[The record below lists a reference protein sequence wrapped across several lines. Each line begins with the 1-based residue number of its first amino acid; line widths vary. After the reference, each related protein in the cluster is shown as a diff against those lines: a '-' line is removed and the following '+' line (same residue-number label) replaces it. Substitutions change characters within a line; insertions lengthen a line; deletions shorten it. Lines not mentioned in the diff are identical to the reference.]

1 MINEY
6 EKLFELA
13 ALLGQQN
20 EFEEILRVVSL
31 HASTLF
37 DAEVASIMMINPRT
51 QHTVKTIIKEGKAI
65 DRQRYQVT
73 ETNVIGWVM
82 KYKQPFLSADIK
94 ADARFAAELF
104 EKEAVRSA
112 MCVPLQSQSVVIG
125 FLLLINKNGGL
136 EVPDGCSLADGEFDE
151 AALHLL
157 EKMTLIAA
165 PFLSNVQKISEYFQ
179 APLPE
184 AALLSKYEPLGLLGK
199 SKPFIELLK
208 AIEAA
213 ARCDVRVLLEGR
225 TGTGK
230 ELVARAI
237 HKLSERSSQPFI
249 AIDCGAIPPNLI
261 ESELFGHV
269 KGAFTGATRDRTGL
283 ITEANQG
290 TLFMDEIANLPLEMQ
305 AKLMRVMQE
314 GEVRPVGSN
323 RSQKVEV
330 RIISASS
337 LPLRDLVAQQKF
349 REDLYYRLLVYPVQ
363 IPALEERHED
373 IALLAEH
380 FLQKFAKQ
388 QRKPVQSFDETMLA
402 FLEQRAWPGNIREL
416 ENFVERL
423 VAFAPAEAIVHDA
436 STLPPGI
443 KEEVEKFLSAKVSYS
458 SPRSLNARL
467 QKYEEELLCEAL
479 VEHNWHQSRAAKA
492 LEIPEQTLRYKM
504 NKLGIAKPN

>member
-1 MINEY
+1 MNNEFQKY
-6 EKLFELA
+6 ESLFELA
-13 ALLGQQN
+13 AILGQQN

-31 HASTLF
+31 KASTLF
-37 DAEVASIMMINPRT
+37 DAEMASIMMVNPKT
-51 QHTVKTIIKEGKAI
+51 QHTIKTIIKEGKEI
-65 DRQRYQVT
+65 DRKPYQLA
-73 ETNVIGWVM
+73 ETNAIGWVM
-82 KYKQPFLSADIK
+82 VNKQPFLSTDVRT
-94 ADARFAAELF
+94 DARFHKDIF
-104 EKEAVRSA
+104 EKTSAVHSV
-112 MCVPLQSQSVVIG
+112 MCVALQCEGMVIG
-125 FLLLINKNGGL
+125 YLLVMNKCDGG
-136 EVPDGCSLADGEFDE
+136 AFDE

-157 EKMTLIAA
+157 EKMAAIAA
-165 PFLSNVQKISEYFQ
+165 PFLSNVQKIQEYFA

-184 AALLSKYEPLGLLGK
+184 AALLNKYEPLGLLGK

-213 ARCDVRVLLEGR
+213 ARCDVRVLLEGK

-237 HKLSERSSQPFI
+237 HRLSERSAQPFV
-249 AIDCGAIPPNLI
+249 ALDCGAIPQNLI

-283 ITEANQG
+283 IMEAHQG

-305 AKLMRVMQE
+305 AKLMRVLQE
-314 GEVRPVGSN
+314 DEVRPVGSN
-323 RSQKVEV
+323 RSHKVDV

-337 LPLRDLVAQQKF
+337 VPLRDLVAQQKF
-349 REDLYYRLLVYPVQ
+349 REDLYYRLLVYPIQ
-363 IPALEERHED
+363 IPSLEERRED
-373 IALLAEH
+373 IPLLAEH
-380 FLQKFAKQ
+380 FLKNFAKQ
-388 QRKPVQSFDETMLA
+388 QRKPAQSFDETMLA
-402 FLEQRAWPGNIREL
+402 FLEQRSWPGNIREL

-423 VAFAPAEAIVHDA
+423 VAFAPEDALILDA

-443 KEEVEKFLSAKVSYS
+443 KDEIERFHAAKTSGD

-467 QKYEEELLCEAL
+467 QKYEEELLRQAL

-504 NKLGIAKPN
+504 NKLGIVKPQ

>member
-1 MINEY
+1 MNPDLQKQEN
-6 EKLFELA
+6 LFELA
-13 ALLGQQN
+13 ALLSQQN

-31 HASTLF
+31 QACTLF
-37 DAEVASIMMINPRT
+37 EAEVASILMINPRT
-51 QHTVKTIIKEGKAI
+51 QHTVKTIIKEGKAV
-65 DRQRYQVT
+65 DRQRYQVA
-73 ETNVIGWVM
+73 ETNVIGWVI
-82 KYKQPFLSADIK
+82 KYKQPFLSANIK
-94 ADARFAAELF
+94 ADARFDAELF
-104 EKEAVRSA
+104 EKETVRSA
-112 MCVPLQSQSVVIG
+112 MCVPLQSQGLVIG
-125 FLLLINKNGGL
+125 YLLLINKNGGS
-136 EVPDGCSLADGEFDE
+136 EALADGEFDE

-157 EKMTLIAA
+157 EKMAVIAA

-179 APLPE
+179 TPLPE
-184 AALLSKYEPLGLLGK
+184 AALLNKYAPLGLLGK
-199 SKPFIELLK
+199 SKPFVELLK

-213 ARCDVRVLLEGR
+213 VRCDVRVLLEGR

-237 HKLSERSSQPFI
+237 HKLSERSSQPFV

-283 ITEANQG
+283 IAEANQG

-337 LPLRDLVAQQKF
+337 VPLRDLVAQQKF
-349 REDLYYRLLVYPVQ
+349 REDLFYRLLVYP
-363 IPALEERHED
+363 IPIPSLEERRED
-373 IALLAEH
+373 ISLLAEH
-380 FLQKFAKQ
+380 FLKNFAKQ
-388 QRKPVQSFDETMLA
+388 QRKPAQSFDETMLA
-402 FLEQRAWPGNIREL
+402 FLEQRGWPGNIREL

-423 VAFAPAEAIVHDA
+423 VAFAPEDALVLDA

-443 KEEVEKFLSAKVSYS
+443 KEEVERFQAAKTSGD

-467 QKYEEELLCEAL
+467 QKYEEELLRQAL

-504 NKLGIAKPN
+504 NKLCISKPQ